1 MNIIE
6 LLTKEESSDL
16 NKLVKEYDKKI
27 NEFEVSFFSSKDSGS
42 NFLTLDK
49 FNQLNSVLSKITEKN
64 ELKYQ
69 KKSEVSL
76 DIIMLMKELKNDPGK
91 TINYRLSITDIN
103 KINEYMGMLHMRKNH
118 LVFGILVGFLNTKDK
133 EENLDNSK
141 HIKLIKKIK
150 NYSSYIKLDDI
161 YMKIKMDNEENVTQE
176 EIKKLQKINNNF
188 DQNDYDI
195 FYRLKERNSYFIIK
209 DKNIFKFDLTNTRT
223 SSSINSIEKNP
234 LNYEIEL
241 ECEINDKS
249 KFIEQLFSISEFV
262 IKVIQ
267 QSNNIITKSI
277 SNDVLDSYRSILG
290 IDNKKTNLY
299 GRQPIS
305 LEVQHVVDQLPNR
318 YAVTDKAD
326 GDRYFMI
333 ILNEK
338 CYLISTNLI
347 VKNSGLTVNKK
358 YNNSIIDG
366 ELIFLPKNN
375 RYIYMVFDC
384 LIHCNK
390 DVRDESNLLKR
401 LEFADD
407 IINGI
412 NKTGYTH
419 KYLKDNKKIDVTK
432 TQDIIEYHKKNLFE
446 FYDDIDNELKS
457 KKNTIIVRR
466 KYFIE
471 TNGVKDNEIFTYSN
485 FLWKLFSNESNFK
498 CPYLLDGLIYQPQEQ
513 KYIVE
518 QDKTKYFDY
527 KWKPPTKNSVDF
539 YVEFEKDKI
548 TGKILTIYDNSV
560 NDVIKNKPYQICNL
574 FVGQNI
580 KGVEKPILFNKEEG
594 IYQAYI
600 YLDETGEVRS
610 ADGKQISDKTVVEFI
625 YHLNDDINDKFRW
638 IPIKT
643 RFDKTESVQKF
654 QKRYGN
660 YIDIAN
666 KVWRSINNPVLIE
679 DFNELS
685 IDNLYEKNIKKFRNK
700 IDFSVI
706 KKENAL
712 NVYYQKKSE
721 LVKDMR
727 SFHNWIK
734 SNVIYIYVNPVYH
747 NKIQYKVFDI
757 GCGRGGDIMK
767 FYYALVELY
776 VGIDPDSETLFDS
789 ADGALSRYMNI
800 RKKYANFP
808 PMQFITGSPANL
820 LQYDEQVKLFGK
832 LNNDTKKI
840 YEKYFTFDNKRILFD
855 RFNCSFAI
863 HYLLADEN
871 SWDNFCTN
879 VNMYLRDGG
888 YFIFETFDG
897 DKIRNLLKDKDK
909 HTVYYD
915 ENGEK
920 KLLFD
925 IVKKYDENNKNKL
938 GNAIDVHMAW
948 ISGDGVYITEYLVY
962 SEFIIKSL
970 KEKCNLVLVETDTFE
985 NMFNNNRSFLETACQ
1000 IEEEEKTKKF
1010 YNDVYKFYTPS
1021 EINKSSYEY
1030 SFLNRYY
1037 VFRKV
1042 EANLAEAKTKYFTQ
1056 QKGKVIPGKI
1066 ADKQYAKK

>member
-6 LLTKEESSDL
+6 LLTKDESTNL
-16 NKLVKEYDKKI
+16 NKLIKDYNNKI
-27 NEFEVSFFSSKDSGS
+27 NEFEVSFFSSKDTGS
-42 NFLTLDK
+42 HFLTLDK

-64 ELKYQ
+64 EEKYQ
-69 KKSEVSL
+69 KKSGVSL
-76 DIIMLMKELKNDPGK
+76 DIIMHMKELQENAGS
-91 TINYRLSITDIN
+91 TINYRISITDIN

-118 LVFGILVGFLNTKDK
+118 LVFGILVGFLNSNDE
-133 EENLDNSK
+133 EENKDNSK
-141 HIKLIKKIK
+141 YITLIKKIK
-150 NYSSYIKLDDI
+150 NYSRYIKLEDI
-161 YMKIKMDNEENVTQE
+161 YMKIKMDNEEKVTPDE
-176 EIKKLQKINNNF
+176 LKKLQKINKYF
-188 DQNDYDI
+188 DQNSYDI
-195 FYRLKERNSYFIIK
+195 FYRLKERNSYFIVK
-209 DKNIFKFDLTNTRT
+209 DKNIFRIDLTNART
-223 SSSINSIEKNP
+223 SLNINSIEKNP

-241 ECEINDKS
+241 ECEINDKT
-249 KFIEQLFSISEFV
+249 KVTEQLFSISEFI

-267 QSNNIITKSI
+267 QSNNIVTKSI
-277 SNDVLDSYRSILG
+277 SNNVLDKYRDILG

-318 YAVTDKAD
+318 YSVTDKAD

-333 ILNEK
+333 ILDEK

-347 VKNSGLTVNKK
+347 IKDSGLVVNKK

-366 ELIFLPKNN
+366 ELVFLQKNN
-375 RYIYMVFDC
+375 RYIYMAFDC
-384 LIHCNK
+384 LIYCNK
-390 DVRDESNLLKR
+390 NVREESNLLVR

-407 IINGI
+407 IVNGI
-412 NKTGYTH
+412 NKGNYEH
-419 KYLKDNKKIDVTK
+419 KYLKNNKKLDITN
-432 TQDIIEYHKKNLFE
+432 TQEILDYHKKNLYE
-446 FYDDIDNELKS
+446 FYEDIDKELKS
-457 KKNTIIVRR
+457 KNNKMLVRR

-485 FLWKLFSNESNFK
+485 CLWKLFSSDTNLK
-498 CPYLLDGLIYQPQEQ
+498 CPYHLDGLIYQPQEQ
-513 KYIVE
+513 KYVVE
-518 QDKTKYFDY
+518 QEKIKYFDY
-527 KWKPPTKNSVDF
+527 KWKPPAKNSLDF
-539 YVEFEKDKI
+539 YIEFEKDKV

-580 KGVEKPILFNKEEG
+580 KGIEKPILFNKEEG
-594 IYQAYI
+594 INQAYI
-600 YLDETGEVRS
+600 YLDETGDIRS
-610 ADGKQISDKTVVEFI
+610 TDGKQLSDKTVVEFI
-625 YHLNDDINDKFRW
+625 YHMNDDINDKFRW
-638 IPIKT
+638 IPLKT
-643 RFDKTESVQKF
+643 RFDKTEAVQKY

-666 KVWRSINNPVLIE
+666 KVWRSINNPVLME

-700 IDFSVI
+700 IDFTVI

-721 LVKDMR
+721 LIKDMR

-734 SNVIYIYVNPVYH
+734 SNIIYIYVNPVYH

-776 VGIDPDSETLFDS
+776 IGIDPDSETLFDS

-808 PMQFITGSPANL
+808 QMQFITGSPTNL
-820 LQYDEQVKLFGK
+820 LQYDEQVKLFGR

-840 YEKYFTFDNKRILFD
+840 YEKYFTFDDKRILFD

-863 HYLLADEN
+863 HYLLGDEN
-871 SWDNFCTN
+871 NWDNFCKN

-888 YFIFETFDG
+888 YFLFETFDG
-897 DKIRNLLKDKDK
+897 DKVRNLLKDKDK
-909 HTVYYD
+909 YSVFYD

-948 ISGDGVYITEYLVY
+948 ISEEGVYQTEYLVY
-962 SEFIIKSL
+962 SDFIIKSL

-985 NMFNNNRSFLETACQ
+985 NVFINNKSFLETGSQ
-1000 IEEEEKTKKF
+1000 IEEDEKTKKF
-1010 YNDVYKFYTPS
+1010 YSDVYKFYTPS

-1042 EANLAEAKTKYFTQ
+1042 EANLADAKTKYFTQ
-1056 QKGKVIPGKI
+1056 QKGKIIPGKI
-1066 ADKQYAKK
+1066 ADKQSAKK

>member
-64 ELKYQ
+64 EPKYQ

-76 DIIMLMKELKNDPGK
+76 DIIMLMKEIKNNPGK

-161 YMKIKMDNEENVTQE
+161 YMKIKMDNEENVTQD

-195 FYRLKERNSYFIIK
+195 FYRLKERNSYYIIK
-209 DKNIFKFDLTNTRT
+209 DKNIFTFDLTNTRT
-223 SSSINSIEKNP
+223 SQSINSIEKNP

-249 KFIEQLFSISEFV
+249 NFVQQLFSISEFI

-267 QSNNIITKSI
+267 QSNYIITKSI
-277 SNDVLDSYRSILG
+277 TNNVLDSYRSILG

-326 GDRYFMI
+326 GDRYFMV

-366 ELIFLPKNN
+366 ELIFLSKNN

-390 DVRDESNLLKR
+390 DVRDEANLLRR

-407 IINGI
+407 IISGI

-419 KYLKDNKKIDVTK
+419 KYLKDNKKIDITK

-457 KKNTIIVRR
+457 KKNTILVRR

-513 KYIVE
+513 KYVVE
-518 QDKTKYFDY
+518 QDKIKYFDY

-643 RFDKTESVQKF
+643 RFDKTESVQKY

-734 SNVIYIYVNPVYH
+734 SNVIYIYINPVYH

-897 DKIRNLLKDKDK
+897 DKIRELLKDKDK